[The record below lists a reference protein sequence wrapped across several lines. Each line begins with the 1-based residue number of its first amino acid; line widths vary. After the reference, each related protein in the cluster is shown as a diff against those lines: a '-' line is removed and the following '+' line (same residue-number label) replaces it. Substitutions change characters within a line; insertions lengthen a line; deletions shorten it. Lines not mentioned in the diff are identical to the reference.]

1 MKYKLMQADLNE
13 LKQQLAY
20 YQHQQ
25 EASYAPETG
34 INTNAAYYTTA
45 APAESYRNASESY
58 LFDDSLHN
66 TTKVSSRRDIPT
78 DRDSHAPRAKVRADT
93 PGGVNRPKGSTATSK
108 SAAPFPYTRSSP
120 SSNGKTQRQGYSKD
134 SFLGKLKSVL
144 PPDTYSETSSQFP
157 ELEENGVYRDIKYED
172 MYTQGEAAGR
182 SQTLYTYP
190 STRGKA
196 KGRGDYNNT
205 SYNSI
210 NDRPFH
216 TSPSVR
222 RPSES
227 SDTSFNQ
234 PPSVPTYTYNQ
245 HTSALNRTS
254 QLNASTASN
263 ASSASSHF
271 DKLKTMYKRVTGRE
285 MSGQG
290 RAPLSAGTNRPRYDY
305 DDDDDSF

>member
-1 MKYKLMQADLNE
+1 MKYKQMQVDLNE
-13 LKQQLAY
+13 LKQQLSY

-25 EASYAPETG
+25 QASYPPETG
-34 INTNAAYYTTA
+34 REMNDTYYTNAA
-45 APAESYRNASESY
+45 PADPYRNASESY

-66 TTKVSSRRDIPT
+66 TTKVSSRRDIP
-78 DRDSHAPRAKVRADT
+78 RDSTAPRSKVRADT
-93 PGGVNRPKGSTATSK
+93 PGGVNRPKGSTATSQ
-108 SAAPFPYTRSSP
+108 SAAPFPYTRGSP

-144 PPDTYSETSSQFP
+144 PSDTYSETSSQWP
-157 ELEENGVYRDIKYED
+157 EHEENGEYRDIKYED
-172 MYTQGEAAGR
+172 MYTQGDAAGQ

-205 SYNSI
+205 SYNSA

-227 SDTSFNQ
+227 SDTSFSQ
-234 PPSVPTYTYNQ
+234 PPSAPTYTYNKQ
-245 HTSALNRTS
+245 TSALNRTS

-290 RAPLSAGTNRPRYDY
+290 RAPLSSGTNRPRYDY